1 MGLSGG
7 HFFPPELW
15 KLIEQLE
22 ALNRGTP
29 GLKTAMSSTLL
40 DWPDPVRHMCFGSVQ
55 NATPADG
62 R

>member
-15 KLIEQLE
+15 KLIEELE
-22 ALNRGTP
+22 GLNRATP
-29 GLKTAMSSTLL
+29 GVKMAMSSALL
-40 DWPDPVRHMCFGSVQ
+40 DWPDPVRHMCFGSVH
-55 NATPADG
+55 NAMPVDD